1 MVQNINNKGVSPV
14 LGVVLILA
22 ITVGLV
28 AMGASIYFD
37 IASDFVNES
46 PDVSVD
52 LNHNTNENTVTAQV
66 IRNNNVDYFVFESPE
81 SSIYSNPK
89 LIGSDDGNT
98 GEIGSAEY
106 EKTNL
111 NSNKGVYILV
121 AVMPDADRQVVDTI
135 NVE

>member
-1 MVQNINNKGVSPV
+1 MIKNIDNKGVSPV

-28 AMGASIYFD
+28 AMGVSIYFD

-52 LNHNTNENTVTAQV
+52 LNHNTNENTVTAEV
-66 IRNNNVDYFVFESPE
+66 LRNNNVDYFIFESPDG
-81 SSIYSNPK
+81 SIYSSPR

-106 EKTNL
+106 VTTNF

-121 AVMPDADRQVVDTI
+121 AVMPDGERQVVDTI